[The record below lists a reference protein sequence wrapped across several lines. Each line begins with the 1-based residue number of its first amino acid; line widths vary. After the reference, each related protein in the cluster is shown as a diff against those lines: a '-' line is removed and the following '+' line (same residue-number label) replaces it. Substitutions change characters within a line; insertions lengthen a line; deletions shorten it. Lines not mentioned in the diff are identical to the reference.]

1 MDMNEKPVETEP
13 IIESNTSSSPILA
26 AGNGIE
32 KSNKKTPAFVLK
44 LKEFF
49 SVKRNIAIVAVL
61 FVVLIGGAVT
71 AVILLNKE
79 EEIEEIKKA
88 DSGKTGTDEKK
99 VTKYYDNLTGELV
112 AYSGTQYNNDGSV
125 KENENGKPVVYTE
138 MQAEQYAVHNNQ
150 KRINCVQISNDPGAR
165 PQVGLSEAKIIF
177 EAPAEYGA
185 TRLMALFRG
194 ATSNVIGPVGV
205 LRKYNHELADSYG
218 CTFIF
223 SDTDTRVQNDV
234 KRYAKFSV
242 DNGFMWNN
250 GMNYTFTSA
259 QKMNDFN
266 RDEKIE
272 KSDPKTIARMT
283 PEDSSSE
290 LKSIRKAQGDGD
302 ASKYTFASNVHV
314 HIGNIPQYNVNY
326 VYDASTN
333 SYLRS
338 YESGEPHLSYTCKNQ
353 KKTGAEINPAVDC
366 GQATQVSPKVVVV
379 LKAEPEQTNSKDMYS
394 ESIKT
399 IKGGEAWIFQNGIV
413 LHGTWDRNNK
423 TEIVLKDANDKE
435 IKLALGQTIVTFI
448 PKANGFVSF

>member
-1 MDMNEKPVETEP
+1 MQALAIISSLLLCLCYNRYMDINEKPVETEP

-32 KSNKKTPAFVLK
+32 KPNKKTPAFILK

-61 FVVLIGGAVT
+61 FVVLVSGVVAAV
-71 AVILLNKE
+71 VLLNKE
-79 EEIEEIKKA
+79 EELEEIKKA

-112 AYSGTQYNNDGSV
+112 AYSGTQYNADGSA

-138 MQAEQYAVHNNQ
+138 IQAEQYAVHNNQ

-185 TRLMALFRG
+185 TRLTALFRG

-205 LRKYNHELADSYG
+205 LRKYNHELADPYG

-223 SDTDTRVQNDV
+223 SDTDTRVQNDI
-234 KRYAKFSV
+234 KRYVKFSV

-250 GMNYTFTSA
+250 GMNYIFTSA

-283 PEDSSSE
+283 PEDATSE
-290 LKSIRKAQGDGD
+290 LKAIRKAQSDGD
-302 ASKYTFASNVHV
+302 TSRYASDTGFTKS
-314 HIGNIPQYNVNY
+314 
-326 VYDASTN
+326 
-333 SYLRS
+333 RS
-338 YESGEPHLSYTCKNQ
+338 CIES
-353 KKTGAEINPAVDC
+353 
-366 GQATQVSPKVVVV
+366 
-379 LKAEPEQTNSKDMYS
+379 
-394 ESIKT
+394 
-399 IKGGEAWIFQNGIV
+399 
-413 LHGTWDRNNK
+413 
-423 TEIVLKDANDKE
+423 
-435 IKLALGQTIVTFI
+435 
-448 PKANGFVSF
+448 